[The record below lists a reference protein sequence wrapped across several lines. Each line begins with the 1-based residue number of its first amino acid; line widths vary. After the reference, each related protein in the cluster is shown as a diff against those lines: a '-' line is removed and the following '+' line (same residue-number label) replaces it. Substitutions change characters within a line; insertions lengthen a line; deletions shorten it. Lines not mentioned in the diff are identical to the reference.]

1 MSDKR
6 SGHEPESVEDVIGEL
21 DELASHSE
29 KVRIGDVLDDFGG
42 RSFGPFILIFALV
55 EITPIGAIPGAPTVL
70 ASIIA
75 LVAVQMLFGKDHIW
89 MPQFIQDRAVGS
101 KRLHK
106 AVTKLRGVAHWL
118 DHHSR
123 DRLGFFTEGKWLRFA
138 AIAILMLCATVPPLE
153 VLPFASSAPM
163 LAIAAIALAL
173 IVRDGLVMLA
183 ALLLAAAAIVAGTY
197 YYNSS
202 DQEGEA
208 GGMAFRQ
215 PPAIELC
222 LT

>member
-42 RSFGPFILIFALV
+42 RSFGPFILIFALI

-101 KRLHK
+101 KKLHK

-183 ALLLAAAAIVAGTY
+183 ALLLAAAALVAGTY
-197 YYNSS
+197 FYNSS
-202 DQEGEA
+202 DEEGEA
-208 GGMAFRQ
+208 GGMALRQ
-215 PPAIELC
+215 PPAIELR